1 MSRRAGIVF
10 ACLGIVGVVAIAAV
24 IVFVFRGSDTPPP
37 PGTDA
42 GIAIDPSATDPV
54 GVATAVMSAVYTWQP
69 AVQDSPW
76 DALHAQRDNVTGS
89 MATAATTPPDPAPQ
103 PIPEWPAWARS
114 GDVVTAVARPDTSVY
129 ADGTAAE
136 MDGDNQAT
144 VAVVIDRVVQHRSG
158 EITPFTGYTGAV
170 DVELTD
176 DGWKVA
182 NYRLVSA
189 GL

>member
-10 ACLGIVGVVAIAAV
+10 ACLGIVGVIAIAAV
-24 IVFVFRGSDTPPP
+24 VVFVFRGPDTPPP

-42 GIAIDPSATDPV
+42 GITIDPSATDPV
-54 GVATAVMSAVYTWQP
+54 GVATSVMSGVYTWQP

-76 DALHAQRDNVTGS
+76 DALHAQHDNLTGP
-89 MATAATTPPDPAPQ
+89 MATAAATPPDTTPQ
-103 PIPEWPAWARS
+103 PIPEWSAWARS

-129 ADGTAAE
+129 ADGTATE

-144 VAVVIDRVVQHRSG
+144 VALVIDRVVQHRSG

-170 DVELTD
+170 DLEHTD

>member
-10 ACLGIVGVVAIAAV
+10 ACLGLVGVVTIAAV
-24 IVFVFRGSDTPPP
+24 IVFLSRGSDTPPP

-54 GVATAVMSAVYTWQP
+54 GVATSVMSGVYTWQP

-76 DALHAQRDNVTGS
+76 DALHAQHDNLTGS

-103 PIPEWPAWARS
+103 PIPEWSAWARS

-136 MDGDNQAT
+136 MDGDDKAT

-170 DVELTD
+170 DVELTA

>member
-10 ACLGIVGVVAIAAV
+10 ASLGLVGVVAIAAL

-54 GVATAVMSAVYTWQP
+54 GVATSVMSGGFTWQP

-76 DALHAQRDNVTGS
+76 DALHAQRDNLTGS
-89 MATAATTPPDPAPQ
+89 MATAAATPPDPAPQ
-103 PIPEWPAWARS
+103 PIPEWSAWARS
-114 GDVVTAVARPDTSVY
+114 GDVVTAVARPDTSIY

-158 EITPFTGYTGAV
+158 EITPFTSYTGAV
-170 DVELTD
+170 DLERTD

-189 GL
+189 GR